1 MLIRLVHE
9 RAQNHIV
16 KIASPVD
23 RIFSAVDGV
32 CVYEWVFGKASQ
44 VHCSSLTIFY
54 DELEKP

>member
-32 CVYEWVFGKASQ
+32 CVCVCE
-44 VHCSSLTIFY
+44 
-54 DELEKP
+54 

>member
-32 CVYEWVFGKASQ
+32 CVFLSE
-44 VHCSSLTIFY
+44 CS
-54 DELEKP
+54 EKQAKFIALL